1 MLWWQNLK
9 HIMYGGECVLYNQSK
24 KEKKNPKTKL
34 LTADDELVLSAGFG
48 ILISFQ
54 QSPLEEL
61 FVGT

>member
-9 HIMYGGECVLYNQSK
+9 YIMCYIIKAKQTNK
-24 KEKKNPKTKL
+24 KL
-34 LTADDELVLSAGFG
+34 LTTDDELVLSAGFG

>member
-1 MLWWQNLK
+1 M
-9 HIMYGGECVLYNQSK
+9 LYNQSK
-24 KEKKNPKTKL
+24 IKPKL